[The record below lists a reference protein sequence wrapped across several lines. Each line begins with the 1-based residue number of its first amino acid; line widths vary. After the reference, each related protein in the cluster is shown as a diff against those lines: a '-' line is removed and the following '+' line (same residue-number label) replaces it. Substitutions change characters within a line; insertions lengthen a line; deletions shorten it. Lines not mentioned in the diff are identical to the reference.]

1 MIAPGSRLTWPPSG
15 RISASSSLL
24 QPLGGGF
31 DVARLAGNA
40 ERRIGQRDGGLQAG
54 HAAAGIAGGKAE
66 IAHLADQAAQEAPIE
81 ADVGVLQ
88 DERAPG

>member
-1 MIAPGSRLTWPPSG
+1 MAAVGKDLRLEF
-15 RISASSSLL
+15 ALE
-24 QPLGGGF
+24 PLGRGF

-40 ERRIGQRDGGLQAG
+40 ERRIGERDGGLQAG

-66 IAHLADQAAQEAPIE
+66 TAHLADQAAQEAPIE

-88 DERAPG
+88 DERRLAEPGNDAAR